1 MVRRILTALTGYRA
15 FCKTLLNFVGADKK
29 TAKAIDAQDGF
40 TVQRP
45 QVKIALFS
53 LMLLTV
59 AASSAAA
66 QGAAVTGVVRDA
78 QGVAQLGALVQVI
91 ADDSAVLGTA
101 FTDLHGRYL
110 IPHLLP
116 GKYQVR
122 ASAALFV
129 PAMRAN
135 LQLRSGAQ
143 AVVNLTLNTLFESA
157 TWIPA
162 ERRKADEPSD
172 DWKWTMR
179 SAANRP
185 ILRLDEDGDVI
196 MVSSSVTAE
205 SATRRSERARAEMT
219 AGDGGFGSSGVHNV
233 FAFERTLDDGA
244 GLTVH
249 ADVGKQPGATAVG
262 PSTEIAT
269 GYETRLG
276 PSGAGR
282 AVVSYQ
288 SHPELVSTGPTPGLA
303 AMQVSSAQRMQIGDF
318 ADLEAG
324 GTLYVVNS
332 SGYTSGSRPFLK
344 ITTRPMKAWTIGYR
358 LATSQNLQSFEGLDS
373 VQQELPIAAMY
384 QGRMQT
390 EQGHHQEF
398 AVSRK
403 AGPGL
408 IQISYYRDSLDRVAV
423 AGGGALD
430 AADIK
435 QSSQPGSNGI
445 VADSTSGSFRF
456 LNAGYKTQGVNAT
469 LTEPLTPSMWVA
481 LEYATGAGLAARDG
495 AVMSLTTMSMDLTP
509 QVAQTATLAVR
520 GRILRS
526 GTRLRASYRWQ
537 PTRLVTAVDPYAS
550 FGDQAYLSC
559 YLRQALKLGNLL
571 PAGLDATV
579 DVTNLLAQGYRPFL
593 SADGHTLFLAQS
605 PRTLQA
611 GLAFTF

>member
-1 MVRRILTALTGYRA
+1 LVT
-15 FCKTLLNFVGADKK
+15 
-29 TAKAIDAQDGF
+29 AIDAQDGF

-45 QVKIALFS
+45 QVKIAFVS
-53 LMLLTV
+53 LMLLTAGVRV
-59 AASSAAA
+59 AVGQAAA
-66 QGAAVTGVVRDA
+66 VSGVVRDA

-91 ADDSAVLGTA
+91 TDDSAILGTA

-116 GKYQVR
+116 GRYQVR

-129 PAMRAN
+129 PAIRDN
-135 LQLRSGAQ
+135 LQLRTGAQ
-143 AVVNLTLNTLFESA
+143 TVVNLTLNTLYESA

-185 ILRLDEDGDVI
+185 ILRIAEDGDLI
-196 MVSSSVTAE
+196 MVSSSVTE
-205 SATRRSERARAEMT
+205 SASRRSDRVRAEMT

-233 FAFERTLDDGA
+233 FVFDRTLDDGA
-244 GLTVH
+244 GLRVH
-249 ADVGKQPGATAVG
+249 ADVGKQPGPTAIG
-262 PSTEIAT
+262 PSTEVAA

-276 PSGAGR
+276 FAGAGR

-288 SHPELVSTGPTPGLA
+288 SHPELLSSGAGGTPGLD
-303 AMQVSSAQRMQIGDF
+303 AMQMATAQQMKIGDF

-324 GTLYVVNS
+324 GTLYVVRS
-332 SGYTSGSRPFLK
+332 SGYATASRPFLK
-344 ITTRPMKAWTIGYR
+344 LTAHPVKSWTVGYR
-358 LATSQNLQSFEGLDS
+358 MATSQNLQSFEGLDS
-373 VQQELPIAAMY
+373 VQQELPISVMY

-390 EQGHHQEF
+390 EQGHHQELS
-398 AVSRK
+398 VSRK
-403 AGPGL
+403 TGPGV

-423 AGGGALD
+423 SGGGTLG

-435 QSSQPGSNGI
+435 QTGQPGLNGI
-445 VADSTSGSFRF
+445 VADSTTGNFRF
-456 LNAGYKTQGVNAT
+456 LNGGFKAQGVNVT
-469 LTEPLTPSMWVA
+469 LSEPLTPNMWLAV
-481 LEYATGAGLAARDG
+481 EYATGKALAAQDG
-495 AVMSLTTMSMDLTP
+495 AAMSLPTMETSLTP
-509 QVAQTATLAVR
+509 ETAQTATIALR
-520 GRILRS
+520 GKVLHT
-526 GTRLRASYRWQ
+526 GTRVRASYRWQ

-550 FGDQAYLSC
+550 FSDQAYFSC
-559 YLRQALKLGNLL
+559 YLRQALRLGNLL

-593 SADGHTLFLAQS
+593 SADGQTLFLAQS

>member
-1 MVRRILTALTGYRA
+1 LVT
-15 FCKTLLNFVGADKK
+15 
-29 TAKAIDAQDGF
+29 AIDAQDGF

-45 QVKIALFS
+45 QVKIAFVS
-53 LMLLTV
+53 LMLLTAGVRV
-59 AASSAAA
+59 AVGQAAA
-66 QGAAVTGVVRDA
+66 VSGVVRDA

-91 ADDSAVLGTA
+91 TDDSAILGTA

-110 IPHLLP
+110 IPHLVP
-116 GKYQVR
+116 GRYQVR

-129 PAMRAN
+129 PAIRDN
-135 LQLRSGAQ
+135 LQLRTGAQ
-143 AVVNLTLNTLFESA
+143 AVVNLTLNTLYESA

-185 ILRLDEDGDVI
+185 ILRMTEDGNVI
-196 MVSSSVTAE
+196 MVSSSVTD
-205 SATRRSERARAEMT
+205 SSRRTDRVRAEMT

-233 FAFERTLDDGA
+233 FVFDRTLDDGA
-244 GLTVH
+244 GLRVH
-249 ADVGKQPGATAVG
+249 ADIGKQPGPTAIG
-262 PSTEIAT
+262 PSTEVAA

-276 PSGAGR
+276 FAGAGR

-288 SHPELVSTGPTPGLA
+288 SHPELLSSGAGGTPGLD
-303 AMQVSSAQRMQIGDF
+303 AMQMATAQQMKIGDF

-324 GTLYVVNS
+324 GTLYVVRS
-332 SGYTSGSRPFLK
+332 SGYTTASRPFLK
-344 ITTRPMKAWTIGYR
+344 ITAHPVKSWTVGYR
-358 LATSQNLQSFEGLDS
+358 MATSQNLQSFEGLDS
-373 VQQELPIAAMY
+373 VQQELPISVMY

-390 EQGHHQEF
+390 EQGHHQELS
-398 AVSRK
+398 VSRK
-403 AGPGL
+403 TGPGV

-423 AGGGALD
+423 SGGGTLG

-435 QSSQPGSNGI
+435 QTGQPGSNGI
-445 VADSTSGSFRF
+445 VADSTTGNFRF
-456 LNAGYKTQGVNAT
+456 LNEGFKAQGVNVT
-469 LTEPLTPSMWVA
+469 LSEPLTPNMWVA
-481 LEYATGAGLAARDG
+481 VEYATGKALAAQDG
-495 AVMSLTTMSMDLTP
+495 AAMSLPTMETSLTP
-509 QVAQTATLAVR
+509 ETAQTATIALR
-520 GRILRS
+520 GKVLHT
-526 GTRLRASYRWQ
+526 GTRVRASYRWQ

-550 FGDQAYLSC
+550 FSDQAYFSC
-559 YLRQALKLGNLL
+559 YLRQALRLGNLL

-593 SADGHTLFLAQS
+593 SADGQTLFLAQS